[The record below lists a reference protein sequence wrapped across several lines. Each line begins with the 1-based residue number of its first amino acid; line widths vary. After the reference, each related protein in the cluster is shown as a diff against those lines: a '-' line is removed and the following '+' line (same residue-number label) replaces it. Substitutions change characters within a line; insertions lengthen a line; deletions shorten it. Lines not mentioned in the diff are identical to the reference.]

1 MQTLISVIYTVCG
14 ILYTALAGK
23 GRVLCYTFGI
33 IATCCYSFLAYQNQV
48 YGNLLLNIGYYL
60 PMQILG
66 IFEWNKHL
74 KKDKKE
80 IIKTRLSK
88 GVNVFII
95 TGLLIFAIIGA
106 LKISNDKAPFLDGI
120 TTTLSIL
127 GMYLTV
133 KRCIEQW
140 IIWIIVDLLAII
152 MWIKLSLTNHSTYST
167 IIVWSVYLV
176 LGIYF
181 YIQWKKELSNIN
193 PRESNL

>member
-1 MQTLISVIYTVCG
+1 MQTLISIIYTICG

-23 GRVLCYTFGI
+23 GRVICYTFGI
-33 IATCCYSFLAYQNQV
+33 IATCCYSFLAYQNHV

-66 IFEWNKHL
+66 IFEWKKHL
-74 KKDKKE
+74 KKDKNV
-80 IIKTRLSK
+80 IVKTRLSK

-95 TGLLIFAIIGA
+95 TGLLSFAIIGV
-106 LKISNDKAPFLDGI
+106 LKFSNDKAPFLDGI

-140 IIWIIVDLLAII
+140 LIWIIVDLLAII
-152 MWIKLSLTNHSTYST
+152 MWVKLSLTNHSTYST
-167 IIVWSVYLV
+167 IIVWSVYL
-176 LGIYF
+176 LMGIYF
-181 YIQWKKELSNIN
+181 YFQWRKELSNIDS
-193 PRESNL
+193 RESNF

>member
-167 IIVWSVYLV
+167 IIVWSIYLA